1 MAVKF
6 RRIEDR
12 RESVVQMRQR
22 QENRKERRHL
32 LPKVAVVVVAA
43 LIGAAAIVYLRPPRV
58 VAPFMVHVDVLE
70 VASPIDG
77 TVAWLPSKDVGRL
90 AAGDVIAR
98 VTAGPQSGG
107 SVPARLTDLK
117 LRAADAEAD
126 ATMRGAELAELQG
139 HLDEQKFQLEAD
151 VAQVKERVVQ
161 AELGLADAAAQA
173 DARREDAETAA
184 RLLSLSAIT
193 EHDHATASR
202 SLRTAEVATETA
214 ESRLRNLQTEL
225 KAAEAAMGQFELVA
239 RTALNA
245 AAVKAVAA
253 EERHG
258 ALTEAQAPLADG
270 LSDDGREYV
279 VRCPAG
285 GRLLELDTA
294 VGDSVER
301 GAPLV
306 SIYEERTMV
315 ARVYVPVRYRGS
327 VKMGAEA
334 RLYAKGRSG
343 EAAGKVVYIHDRVVQ
358 MPGSLAQRVGY
369 KEPNVVWVDIEL
381 TAGDSF
387 VPGQAGKA
395 VIRK

>member
-12 RESVVQMRQR
+12 RESVVQIRRR
-22 QENRKERRHL
+22 QEDRKERRHL
-32 LPKVAVVVVAA
+32 LPKLALALVVA
-43 LIGAAAIVYLRPPRV
+43 LIGAAAVVYLRPPRV

-77 TVAWLPSKDVGRL
+77 TVVWLPDKDVGHL
-90 AAGDVIAR
+90 TAGDVVAQ
-98 VTAGPQSGG
+98 VAAGPQSDG

-117 LRAADAEAD
+117 LRAFEAEAEAIIRAAD
-126 ATMRGAELAELQG
+126 RAALQG
-139 HLDEQKFQLEAD
+139 RLDEQKLQLEAD
-151 VAQVKERVVQ
+151 VAQVRERLVQ
-161 AELGLADAAAQA
+161 AELGLVAAAAQA
-173 DARREDAETAA
+173 DAQREDAETAA

-193 EHDHATASR
+193 EHDHATAKR
-202 SLRTAEVATETA
+202 RLHAAEVAAETA

-225 KAAEAAMGQFELVA
+225 KAADAAMHQFEVVA
-239 RTALNA
+239 RSTLDA

-253 EERHG
+253 AERHG
-258 ALTEAQAPLADG
+258 ALIEAQAPLADG
-270 LSDDGREYV
+270 LSEDGGEYV
-279 VRCPAG
+279 VRCPAD
-285 GRLLELDTA
+285 GRLLELETA
-294 VGDSVER
+294 VGDSVQR
-301 GAPLV
+301 GTTLV
-306 SIYEERTMV
+306 SVYEPRTLV
-315 ARVYVPVRYRGS
+315 ARVYVPVRYRDS
-327 VKMGAEA
+327 VRMGAEA

-343 EAAGKVVYIHDRVVQ
+343 EAAGKVVYIHDRVVP

-381 TAGDSF
+381 TAGDPF